1 MDKKSRAQA
10 IKDFTIFDDAY
21 MQAFFNNDIPNTEL
35 VLRIILDKPDLKV
48 ETVGIQ
54 QRLINSQGH
63 DGVVDVLATDKIG
76 KIYNI
81 EIQNDM
87 REATP
92 RRARYY
98 SSLLDTNHLEEG
110 EDYSKLPE
118 TYIIFITK
126 GDYFKLDEPIHNI
139 EMAIKKHLDVD
150 VNYGVHLIYVNG
162 NYRGDDPLGLLM
174 KDFSCKNPADMYY
187 NSIREKTDKLKAD
200 GGVLMHGPVM
210 DKLIRE
216 EIIANDLEYI
226 KRGVLSKE
234 EVAKQLK
241 LSIEEIDELLAKK

>member
-126 GDYFKLDEPIHNI
+126 GDYFKLDEPIHNVEMI
-139 EMAIKKHLDVD
+139 ERKHLDID

-187 NSIREKTDKLKAD
+187 NSIREKTDKLKVD

-210 DKLIRE
+210 DKLILQENTEMLLRLYKKGKITKE
-216 EIIANDLEYI
+216 DIADELKISLDDVE
-226 KRGVLSKE
+226 KLLSK
-234 EVAKQLK
+234 
-241 LSIEEIDELLAKK
+241 

>member
-10 IKDFTIFDDAY
+10 IKDFTIFDDTY

-139 EMAIKKHLDVD
+139 EMAIKKHLDID

-210 DKLIRE
+210 DKLILQENTEMLIRLYKKGKITKEAIAE
-216 EIIANDLEYI
+216 ELKISLDDVEKL
-226 KRGVLSKE
+226 LSK
-234 EVAKQLK
+234 
-241 LSIEEIDELLAKK
+241 

>member
-139 EMAIKKHLDVD
+139 EMAIKKHLDID

-187 NSIREKTDKLKAD
+187 NSIREKTDKLKAN

-210 DKLIRE
+210 DKLILQE
-216 EIIANDLEYI
+216 
-226 KRGVLSKE
+226 KV
-234 EVAKQLK
+234 
-241 LSIEEIDELLAKK
+241 ELLQELVKEGQLTKELAARKLNLSVEEFENFLNK

>member
-139 EMAIKKHLDVD
+139 EMAIKKHLDID

-210 DKLIRE
+210 DKLILQENTEMLIRLYKKGKITKEAIAE
-216 EIIANDLEYI
+216 ELKISLDDVEKL
-226 KRGVLSKE
+226 LSK
-234 EVAKQLK
+234 
-241 LSIEEIDELLAKK
+241 